1 VLQHSKPSAHGAV
14 RDKKCNTGPRNILYL
29 LSFINTYAADG
40 PRCFQENIIM
50 TNNHEALISAA
61 LDGDRAAFAEV
72 CRIYTPR
79 LFHTI
84 YQIVRNRED
93 AEDAL
98 QDGFMRAFVHLR
110 SFDGRAQ
117 FATWLTR
124 IAINSA
130 LMILRKRKNHAE
142 VSIDFDPQDEE
153 RFSSWEIA
161 DGADDQERRLLKSE
175 AEEWVRRA
183 VDNLHRTLR
192 VPIELRI
199 VQELSNKEGARLL
212 KISPA
217 AYKSRL
223 ARARVALREEFT
235 AVSGALTAVQPDN
248 LSRCDL

>member
-1 VLQHSKPSAHGAV
+1 M
-14 RDKKCNTGPRNILYL
+14 NTNSPKR
-29 LSFINTYAADG
+29 
-40 PRCFQENIIM
+40 EN
-50 TNNHEALISAA
+50 NDEALVSAA
-61 LDGDRAAFAEV
+61 VGGDLAAFADV

-79 LFHTI
+79 LFHTV

-130 LMILRKRKNHAE
+130 LMILRKRKHHAE

-153 RFSSWEIA
+153 RFSSWEIPDA
-161 DGADDQERRLLKSE
+161 ADDQERRLLKSE
-175 AEEWVRRA
+175 TEEWVRRA

-192 VPIELRI
+192 VPIELRV

-223 ARARVALREEFT
+223 ARAKAALREEFT
-235 AVSGALTAVQPDN
+235 TVSGTLNALQQSSQAVPDS
-248 LSRCDL
+248 LSSCDL

>member
-1 VLQHSKPSAHGAV
+1 M
-14 RDKKCNTGPRNILYL
+14 NTN
-29 LSFINTYAADG
+29 STKH
-40 PRCFQENIIM
+40 END
-50 TNNHEALISAA
+50 NEALVSAA
-61 LDGDRAAFAEV
+61 LDGDRAAFADV

-79 LFHTI
+79 LFHTV

-110 SFDGRAQ
+110 TFDGRAQ

-161 DGADDQERRLLKSE
+161 DAADDQERRLLKSE

-223 ARARVALREEFT
+223 ARAKVALREEFT
-235 AVSGALTAVQPDN
+235 TVSGTLNAVQQASQNTPDS
-248 LSRCDL
+248 LSRCVR

>member
-1 VLQHSKPSAHGAV
+1 MLPGEKM
-14 RDKKCNTGPRNILYL
+14 NTNSPKR
-29 LSFINTYAADG
+29 
-40 PRCFQENIIM
+40 EN
-50 TNNHEALISAA
+50 NDEALVSAA
-61 LDGDRAAFAEV
+61 VGGDLAAFADV

-79 LFHTI
+79 LFHTV

-130 LMILRKRKNHAE
+130 LMILRKRKYHAE

-153 RFSSWEIA
+153 RFSSWEIPDA
-161 DGADDQERRLLKSE
+161 ADDQERRLLKSE
-175 AEEWVRRA
+175 TEEWVRRA

-223 ARARVALREEFT
+223 ARAKAALREEFT
-235 AVSGALTAVQPDN
+235 TVSGTLNALQQSSQAVPDS
-248 LSRCDL
+248 LSSCDL

>member
-1 VLQHSKPSAHGAV
+1 M
-14 RDKKCNTGPRNILYL
+14 NTNSTQR
-29 LSFINTYAADG
+29 
-40 PRCFQENIIM
+40 EN
-50 TNNHEALISAA
+50 EALISAA
-61 LDGDRAAFAEV
+61 LDGDLVAFAEV

-79 LFHTI
+79 LFHTV

-110 SFDGRAQ
+110 TFDGRAQ

-161 DGADDQERRLLKSE
+161 DAADDQERRLLKSE

-183 VDNLHRTLR
+183 VDNLNRTLR

-223 ARARVALREEFT
+223 ARAKVALREEFT
-235 AVSGALTAVQPDN
+235 AVSGTLTAVQPDN

>member
-1 VLQHSKPSAHGAV
+1 M
-14 RDKKCNTGPRNILYL
+14 NTN
-29 LSFINTYAADG
+29 STKH
-40 PRCFQENIIM
+40 END
-50 TNNHEALISAA
+50 NEALVSAA
-61 LDGDRAAFAEV
+61 LDGDRAAFADV

-79 LFHTI
+79 LFHTV

-110 SFDGRAQ
+110 TFDGRAQ

-142 VSIDFDPQDEE
+142 VSIDLDPQDEE

-161 DGADDQERRLLKSE
+161 DAADDQERRLLKSE

-192 VPIELRI
+192 IPIELRI

-223 ARARVALREEFT
+223 ARAKVALREEFT
-235 AVSGALTAVQPDN
+235 TVSGTLNAVQQASQNTPDS
-248 LSRCDL
+248 LSRCVR

>member
-1 VLQHSKPSAHGAV
+1 M
-14 RDKKCNTGPRNILYL
+14 NTN
-29 LSFINTYAADG
+29 STKH
-40 PRCFQENIIM
+40 END
-50 TNNHEALISAA
+50 NEALVSAA
-61 LDGDRAAFAEV
+61 LDGDRAAFADV

-79 LFHTI
+79 LFHTV

-110 SFDGRAQ
+110 TFDGRAQ

-161 DGADDQERRLLKSE
+161 DAADDQERRLLKSE

-192 VPIELRI
+192 IPIELRI

-223 ARARVALREEFT
+223 ARAKVALREEFT
-235 AVSGALTAVQPDN
+235 TVSGTLNAVQQASQNTPDS
-248 LSRCDL
+248 LSRCVR

>member
-1 VLQHSKPSAHGAV
+1 VLSGEKMDTNSPKRENHNEALVSAAV
-14 RDKKCNTGPRNILYL
+14 R
-29 LSFINTYAADG
+29 
-40 PRCFQENIIM
+40 
-50 TNNHEALISAA
+50 
-61 LDGDRAAFAEV
+61 GDLAAFADV

-79 LFHTI
+79 LFHTV

-130 LMILRKRKNHAE
+130 LMILRKRKNYAE
-142 VSIDFDPQDEE
+142 VSIDFDPQEEE
-153 RFSSWEIA
+153 RFSSWEIV
-161 DGADDQERRLLKSE
+161 DTADDQERRLLKSE
-175 AEEWVRRA
+175 TEEWVRRA

-192 VPIELRI
+192 VPIELRM

-223 ARARVALREEFT
+223 ARAKAALRDEFT
-235 AVSGALTAVQPDN
+235 AATGTLNAVHQGSQAAPDS

>member
-1 VLQHSKPSAHGAV
+1 
-14 RDKKCNTGPRNILYL
+14 
-29 LSFINTYAADG
+29 
-40 PRCFQENIIM
+40 M
-50 TNNHEALISAA
+50 TNSPRRENNQEALISAA
-61 LDGDRAAFAEV
+61 LEGDRAAFADV

-142 VSIDFDPQDEE
+142 VSIEVDPHDED

-161 DGADDQERRLLKSE
+161 DTADDQECRLLKNE
-175 AEEWVRRA
+175 TEEWVRRA

-192 VPIELRI
+192 VPIELRV

-223 ARARVALREEFT
+223 ARAKAALRAEYT
-235 AVSGALTAVQPDN
+235 AVSGALTAVQQSSQAVPDS
-248 LSRCDL
+248 LSSCDL

>member
-1 VLQHSKPSAHGAV
+1 
-14 RDKKCNTGPRNILYL
+14 
-29 LSFINTYAADG
+29 
-40 PRCFQENIIM
+40 M
-50 TNNHEALISAA
+50 TNNHEDLISAA
-61 LDGDRAAFAEV
+61 LDGDRAAFADV

-130 LMILRKRKNHAE
+130 LMILRKRKNYAE
-142 VSIDFDPQDEE
+142 VSIDFDPQEEE
-153 RFSSWEIA
+153 RFSSWEIV
-161 DGADDQERRLLKSE
+161 DTSDDQERRLLKGE
-175 AEEWVRRA
+175 TEEWVRRA

-192 VPIELRI
+192 VPIELRM

-223 ARARVALREEFT
+223 ARAKAALREEFT
-235 AVSGALTAVQPDN
+235 AATGTLNAVQQRSQAAPDS